1 MNNERRKQIDEA
13 MGMLHDALALIE
25 NLASEEQESFDNMP
39 EGLQQSD
46 RGTAS
51 EEAANDLSEAADNI
65 TGTIDTLE
73 NAKGE

>member
-1 MNNERRKQIDEA
+1 MNKDRRSQIDEA

-39 EGLQQSD
+39 EGLQQSE
-46 RGTAS
+46 RGVAS
-51 EEAANDLSEAADNI
+51 EEAANDLSEAVDNI
-65 TGTIDTLE
+65 NGTIETLE